1 MVKKGYTPEQII
13 NKLREAK
20 AGVHCQGGEEMA
32 ESAGSQNALHRAGE
46 PLRERI
52 HRVIQRQNEG

>member
-20 AGVHCQGGEEMA
+20 VLIEQWRKEYNQIRPH
-32 ESAGSQNALHRAGE
+32 SALGYCPPAPEAILTFATR
-46 PLRERI
+46 
-52 HRVIQRQNEG
+52 